1 MFGPLHCP
9 KKELNSSCGFYLP
22 TLRIRQRRCRNRAKP
37 MPARQY
43 LRNENRVIQGGPETL
58 MNLPTPDRKLAHA
71 VTLPNNLAPSRAA
84 KPSPYI
90 TINDGRPHAVDPP
103 VTLPQGLISRG
114 RVEALDFVPFHANGA
129 APVNRRVLAGAGVH
143 ENLGKHIVSH
153 EIFNVPAARRS
164 YCEPH
169 VHDCDD
175 INILLSESYLS
186 TQIRLGDEVFVVNA
200 PATIRILR
208 GGSSANVIEGTGFYI
223 AIVDTANYKASVG
236 SGTVERR
243 EATQSTRWL

>member
-1 MFGPLHCP
+1 
-9 KKELNSSCGFYLP
+9 
-22 TLRIRQRRCRNRAKP
+22 
-37 MPARQY
+37 
-43 LRNENRVIQGGPETL
+43 
-58 MNLPTPDRKLAHA
+58 MNLPTRIENWSMPL
-71 VTLPNNLAPSRAA
+71 TLPNNLAPSRAA
-84 KPSPYI
+84 KPSPYT

-103 VTLPQGLISRG
+103 VTSPQGLISRG

-153 EIFNVPAARRS
+153 EIYNVPAARRS

-169 VHDCDD
+169 VHDCDE

-186 TQIRLGDEVFVVNA
+186 YEIRLGDEVFVVNA
-200 PATIRILR
+200 PATIRIPA
-208 GGSSANVIEGTGFYI
+208 GVVHSANVIEGTGFYI

-236 SGTVERR
+236 SGTAERR
-243 EATQSTRWL
+243 EATQSNEMALTAMINGY